1 MSKPAFVYVTY
12 IASSPKKV
20 WSALL
25 DREMTKQYWDHFNVS
40 DWKVGSRWEHQR
52 CDSGKVDLVGT
63 VIECS
68 PPHRLVLT
76 WALPHEIE
84 EGAKVSRVTFEIEP
98 YEINMVRLTVLHQE
112 LEAGSK
118 MEQGIKQGWPMVLSG
133 LKTLLETGTALPMF
147 PKHS

>member
-1 MSKPAFVYVTY
+1 MSKPDFVYVTY

-25 DREMTKQYWDHFNVS
+25 DGEMTKQYWDHFNVS

-52 CDSGKVDLVGT
+52 CGSRKVDIAGT

-76 WALPHEIE
+76 WALPQEIE
-84 EGAKVSRVTFEIEP
+84 DATKVSRVTFEIEP
-98 YEINMVRLTVLHQE
+98 YETNMVRLTVVHDE
-112 LEAGSK
+112 LEPDSEMGR
-118 MEQGIKQGWPMVLSG
+118 GISQGWPMVLSG
-133 LKTLLETGTALPMF
+133 LKTILETGTALPMF

>member
-12 IASSPKKV
+12 IASTPKKV

-25 DREMTKQYWDHFNVS
+25 DGEMTRQYWDHFNVS

-52 CDSGKVDLVGT
+52 CDSKKVDIAGT
-63 VIECS
+63 VVECS
-68 PPHRLVLT
+68 PPNRLVLT
-76 WALPHEIE
+76 WAFPNEIE
-84 EGAKVSRVTFEIEP
+84 DATKVSHVTFEIEP
-98 YEINMVRLTVLHQE
+98 HENNMVRLTVIHDE

-118 MEQGIKQGWPMVLSG
+118 MEQGITRGWPIVLSG

>member
-1 MSKPAFVYVTY
+1 MSKPDFVYVTY
-12 IASSPKKV
+12 IASTPKKV

-25 DREMTKQYWDHFNVS
+25 DGEMTRQYWDHFNVS

-52 CDSGKVDLVGT
+52 CDSGKVDCAGT
-63 VIECS
+63 VVECS

-76 WALPHEIE
+76 WAYPQELDDP
-84 EGAKVSRVTFEIEP
+84 AKVSRVTFEIESFKD
-98 YEINMVRLTVLHQE
+98 NMVRLTVIHGE

-118 MEQGIKQGWPMVLSG
+118 MEHGISQGWPVVLSG

-147 PKHS
+147 PKQS